1 MECTLYGS
9 RPQLFDKTFTGLGW
23 YGRGVQNGNVLVCY
37 DCFEVRT
44 VNGQTLR
51 QLIRDRSDSLE
62 RDLELMVK
70 GELSTTGEKFLTDF
84 SK

>member
-1 MECTLYGS
+1 M
-9 RPQLFDKTFTGLGW
+9 
-23 YGRGVQNGNVLVCY
+23 CY

-44 VNGQTLR
+44 VNGQKLR